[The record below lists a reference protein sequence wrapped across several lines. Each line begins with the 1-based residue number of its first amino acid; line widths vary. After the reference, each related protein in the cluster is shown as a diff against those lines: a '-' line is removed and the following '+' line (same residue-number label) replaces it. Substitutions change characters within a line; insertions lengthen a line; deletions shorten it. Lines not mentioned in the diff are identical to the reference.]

1 MVQTSVEKYGGVGLH
16 LLVLGIVLMAESIGT
31 IRLPIGIAAVIL
43 LPILYA
49 FAMGVIL
56 NPNILKA
63 TRRVLSGNAT
73 KVAGTMIA
81 IAIMPFIAKFGT
93 TVGPQIQK
101 VIETGPALVLQE
113 IGNLGTILV
122 AFPVAVFV
130 LKMGR
135 EAIGASYSID
145 REPNLALIADKYG
158 LNSPEGAGA
167 MGVYATGTI
176 IGTFVFAIM
185 PPLIHSL
192 GIFDIRS
199 LAMSCG
205 VGSGSMLAACTGGLV
220 TAAPGDKDTI
230 LALAAASN
238 ILTYATGLYAGV
250 FIALPLTEWL
260 YRISRGDETSH
271 KTQEVRP

>member
-1 MVQTSVEKYGGVGLH
+1 
-16 LLVLGIVLMAESIGT
+16 MAESIGV

-220 TAAPGDKDTI
+220 TAAPGDKDMI

-260 YRISRGDETSH
+260 YRISRGEQKSSIS
-271 KTQEVRP
+271 QEARS

>member
-1 MVQTSVEKYGGVGLH
+1 MAQTSIEKFGGVGLH
-16 LLVLGIVLMAESIGT
+16 LFVLGIVLVAEAIGV

-56 NPNILKA
+56 NPNILKG

-205 VGSGSMLAACTGGLV
+205 VGSGSMLAACTGSLV
-220 TAAPGDKDTI
+220 TAAPADKDTI

-238 ILTYATGLYAGV
+238 ILTYAPGLYAGV
-250 FIALPLTEWL
+250 FVALPLTEWL

>member
-1 MVQTSVEKYGGVGLH
+1 MAQTTLERYGGVGLH
-16 LLVLGIVLMAESIGT
+16 LFVLGIVVVAEAIGLIRIPIGT
-31 IRLPIGIAAVIL
+31 AAVIL

-49 FAMGVIL
+49 FAMGIIL
-56 NPNILKA
+56 NPNIMKG

-81 IAIMPFIAKFGT
+81 ISIMPFIAKFGT

-122 AFPVAVFV
+122 AFPVAVFL

-135 EAIGASYSID
+135 EAIGATYSID

-176 IGTFVFAIM
+176 IGTFIFAIM

-192 GIFDIRS
+192 GIFDVRA

-205 VGSGSMLAACTGGLV
+205 VGSGSMLAACTGALV
-220 TAAPGDKDTI
+220 SAAPADKDTI

-250 FIALPLTEWL
+250 FVALPLTEWL
-260 YRISRGDETSH
+260 YRISRGERTSSISR
-271 KTQEVRP
+271 EARS